1 MGWWKTLH
9 AGRKVVGFTPAETLF
24 PFILCLH
31 ISSPILFP
39 YPGKPIKKAVKAF
52 KNSSTSST

>member
-1 MGWWKTLH
+1 MGRWKTLH
-9 AGRKVVGFTPAETLF
+9 AGRNLI

-39 YPGKPIKKAVKAF
+39 HSGKPIKKAVKAF

>member
-1 MGWWKTLH
+1 MGRWKTLRT
-9 AGRKVVGFTPAETLF
+9 GRKVAGFAPAETLF